1 MAVLRVA
8 SLVVLALWMGGL
20 AVLGFVAAPAIF
32 ATLEAADPAGGRAL
46 AGRVFGDILRAFQ
59 PWIWGLGFAA
69 FSLLVVRSLVGP
81 RPHKVALRLGAIVL
95 MLALTGAGAFYVTPR
110 IDALR
115 NSTPQPIASLA
126 DDDPRK
132 SEFGRLH
139 GLSSVLMLMTLA
151 AGVGLLWAET
161 KDH

>member
-1 MAVLRVA
+1 MALLRVA
-8 SLVVLALWMGGL
+8 SLVVLALWVGGL

-46 AGRVFGDILRAFQ
+46 AGRVFGDVLRAFQ
-59 PWIWGLGFAA
+59 PWIWALGLAA
-69 FSLLVVRSLVGP
+69 FSLLIARSLIGP

-95 MLALTGAGAFYVTPR
+95 MLALAGAGAFYITPR
-110 IDALR
+110 IDTLR
-115 NSTPQPIASLA
+115 DSTPQPIASLD

-139 GLSSVLMLMTLA
+139 GLSSVLMLVTLV
-151 AGVGLLWAET
+151 AGVGLFWAES

>member
-1 MAVLRVA
+1 MALLRVA
-8 SLVVLALWMGGL
+8 SLVVIALWIGGL

-32 ATLEAADPAGGRAL
+32 ATLEGVDPAGGRAL
-46 AGRVFGDILRAFQ
+46 AGRVFGDILGAFQ
-59 PWIWGLGFAA
+59 PWIWGLGFTA
-69 FSLLVVRSLVGP
+69 FSLLVVRSLMGP
-81 RPHKVALRLGAIVL
+81 RPHKLALRLGAILL
-95 MLALTGAGAFYVTPR
+95 MLALSAAGAFYITPR

-115 NSTPQPIASLA
+115 NSTPQPMASLA

-139 GLSSVLMLMTLA
+139 GLSSVFMLMTL
-151 AGVGLLWAET
+151 VTGLGLFWAET

>member
-1 MAVLRVA
+1 MALLRVA
-8 SLVVLALWMGGL
+8 SLVVLALWVGGL

-59 PWIWGLGFAA
+59 PWIWALGAAA
-69 FSLLVVRSLVGP
+69 FSLLIARSLIGP
-81 RPHKVALRLGAIVL
+81 RPHKLALRLGAVLL
-95 MLALTGAGAFYVTPR
+95 MLALAGAGAFFITPR

-115 NSTPQPIASLA
+115 SSTPQPMASLA
-126 DDDPRK
+126 DGDPRK

-139 GLSSVLMLMTLA
+139 GLSSVLLLVTL
-151 AGVGLLWAET
+151 VTGLGLIWAES
-161 KDH
+161 KDL